1 MVSTKWLIKREHD
14 IAIILVSEVLGM
26 KFCTNCG
33 ESLEENVTVC
43 PKCGTA
49 VAGAQQSAPQ
59 QPQGQPFVAAPNP
72 AYQQQMYAYDPADHT
87 AEMDEKDIVENK
99 TLAITMYLFGW
110 MGMLIAAIAAK
121 ESKFVQFHL
130 RQVLKFEL
138 LATLVGIVTLLLCWT
153 IIVPIAASIFYIVLL
168 VVKIIGFVNVCSG
181 KAKELPV
188 VSAFKFL

>member
-1 MVSTKWLIKREHD
+1 
-14 IAIILVSEVLGM
+14 M

-33 ESLEENVTVC
+33 ESLEENATVC

-49 VAGAQQSAPQ
+49 VGGAQPSPAPQ
-59 QPQGQPFVAAPNP
+59 PDFQQAQQPYMGAPNP

-121 ESKFVQFHL
+121 ASKFVPFHL